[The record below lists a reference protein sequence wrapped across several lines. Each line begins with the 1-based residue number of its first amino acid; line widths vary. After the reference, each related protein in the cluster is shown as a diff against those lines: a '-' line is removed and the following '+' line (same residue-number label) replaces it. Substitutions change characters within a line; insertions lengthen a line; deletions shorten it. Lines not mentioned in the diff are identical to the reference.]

1 MKFVFGLILGLAVG
15 AAVAL
20 VFAPQSGEA
29 TRAQLEER
37 GIRIRSGAL
46 NDDVRA
52 RANAALTQGRELY
65 NRTKS
70 ELSDRY
76 IQTKNGNY

>member
-1 MKFVFGLILGLAVG
+1 MKFLFGLLLGMGIG

-37 GIRIRSGAL
+37 GIMLRSGSL
-46 NDDVRA
+46 NNDVRA
-52 RANAALTQGRELY
+52 RANAAMVQGRELY
-65 NRTKS
+65 NRTKV

-76 IQTKNGNY
+76 TQTKHGNY